1 MQGIW
6 WVTRLERARNG
17 ESNVKRDVSG
27 GDHEDC
33 RENVKGL
40 TRAR

>member
-6 WVTRLERARNG
+6 WVTWLQCARDG
-17 ESNVKRDVSG
+17 KSNVKRDVSG
-27 GDHEDC
+27 GDHEDS